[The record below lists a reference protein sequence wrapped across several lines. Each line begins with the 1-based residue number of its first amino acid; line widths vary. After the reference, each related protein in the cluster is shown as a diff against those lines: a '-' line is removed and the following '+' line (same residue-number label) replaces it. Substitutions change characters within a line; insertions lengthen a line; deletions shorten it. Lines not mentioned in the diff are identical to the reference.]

1 METGEEFG
9 SGSEGLRDGDL
20 YFVDAGAIEVGEE
33 VDGDAEDAADAAT
46 AFGSSLLPSPILDL
60 QSTISSS
67 PQQARS

>member
-1 METGEEFG
+1 MEAGEEFG
-9 SGSEGLRDGDL
+9 AGGEGLRDGDL
-20 YFVDAGAIEVGEE
+20 DLVDAGAVEVSER